1 MTIVSPSL
9 LAADFLHLDSEIEMI
24 NDSEAQWLHLDV
36 MDGSFVPNI
45 SFGFPVLEAVAKA
58 CTKKLDVHYMINSP
72 GNYIEQTAKL
82 GAMMMNVHYEA
93 CPHLHRTIQEIH
105 NAGMKAGVTLNPATP
120 VCVLEDIVKDVDM
133 VLLMSVNPGFGGQKF
148 IENTIDKVK
157 RLRELINKS
166 GSYALIEVDGGV
178 NAETAPRL
186 VEAGVDVHSNYQ
198 FAEGFVR
205 KSKSDEKNKREDIRI
220 CSLRLRACFCSM
232 YESYTISSSIEFWR
246 ASLRILIS
254 A

>member
-9 LAADFLHLDSEIEMI
+9 LAADFLHLEGEIEMI

-72 GNYIEQTAKL
+72 ENYIEQTAKL

-93 CPHLHRTIQEIH
+93 CTHLHRTIQEIH

-120 VCVLEDIVKDVDM
+120 VCVLEDIIKDVDM

-148 IENTIDKVK
+148 IPNTLDKVK
-157 RLRELINKS
+157 RLRELINRT

-178 NAETAPRL
+178 NGETGPQL
-186 VEAGVDVHSNYQ
+186 VEAGGDVLVAGSYV
-198 FAEGFVR
+198 F
-205 KSKSDEKNKREDIRI
+205 KSEDPI
-220 CSLRLRACFCSM
+220 A
-232 YESYTISSSIEFWR
+232 TISSLK
-246 ASLRILIS
+246 AL
-254 A
+254 